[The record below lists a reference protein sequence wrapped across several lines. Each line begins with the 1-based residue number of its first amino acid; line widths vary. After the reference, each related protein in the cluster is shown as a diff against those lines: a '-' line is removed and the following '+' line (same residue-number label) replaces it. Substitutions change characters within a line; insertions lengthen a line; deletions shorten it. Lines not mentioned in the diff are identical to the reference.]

1 VTALLSPRDDNDIV
15 TQRDK
20 ATTTSWKWLIEVDR
34 SSEASVTW
42 DLGHPIVQVL
52 VLRAVL

>member
-1 VTALLSPRDDNDIV
+1 VSGR
-15 TQRDK
+15 
-20 ATTTSWKWLIEVDR
+20 TSFEVDK